1 MHFASSF
8 IWQFLDARATHALRA
23 VAWIAHTSVPDDAPA
38 SSAPASPRT
47 FGSTS
52 FLTPGIAV
60 GIWDWLTP
68 SDRTAFQATEWWNH
82 SDLRWFTQGLGV
94 VPASDSDSRLPK
106 TKHSRG
112 TAPDVRGERAWFFL
126 TRMFR
131 LRSHLNA
138 CLKLTTQAFSRL
150 PPSCFLQLRACICQ
164 CLS

>member
-1 MHFASSF
+1 MAFIAFELRMHFASSL

-38 SSAPASPRT
+38 SAAPASPRT

-60 GIWDWLTP
+60 GIWDCLTP

-94 VPASDSDSRLPK
+94 VPASDSDSASVETSENEARQMNRP
-106 TKHSRG
+106 R
-112 TAPDVRGERAWFFL
+112 RAG
-126 TRMFR
+126 
-131 LRSHLNA
+131 
-138 CLKLTTQAFSRL
+138 
-150 PPSCFLQLRACICQ
+150 
-164 CLS
+164 